1 MIGEKVLD
9 WFMAHYKKIFYIPF
23 LVTLV
28 ALFLLYQNYTQTGD
42 IFTKDI
48 SLKGGLTFTF
58 ITDKSPDIA
67 ALEAALAPVL
77 APHELNIRTLRSG
90 AGTGF
95 IVESDL
101 QDPSRETVEGM
112 IAAVEGVLGEK
123 LDESKYSLES
133 VGSSLG
139 ESFFQQTFKAMVI
152 AFLFIGIVV
161 FIIFRSLLPS
171 VAVMLST
178 FSNIVTTMAVADLF
192 GMRIGTAGIAAFL
205 MLIGYSI
212 DTEILLNTRLLKRKD
227 ESLRSAFASAFKT
240 GMMMTF
246 TTLTAVAVSL
256 IFIQNEV
263 IRQIMLILFIGLVAD
278 LLNTWLQNASLII
291 WHAEHEEKTAQ
302 QPGAAP

>member
-1 MIGEKVLD
+1 
-9 WFMAHYKKIFYIPF
+9 
-23 LVTLV
+23 
-28 ALFLLYQNYTQTGD
+28 
-42 IFTKDI
+42 
-48 SLKGGLTFTF
+48 
-58 ITDKSPDIA
+58 
-67 ALEAALAPVL
+67 
-77 APHELNIRTLRSG
+77 
-90 AGTGF
+90 
-95 IVESDL
+95 
-101 QDPSRETVEGM
+101 
-112 IAAVEGVLGEK
+112 
-123 LDESKYSLES
+123 
-133 VGSSLG
+133 
-139 ESFFQQTFKAMVI
+139 MVI

-291 WHAEHEEKTAQ
+291 WHAEHEEKKAQ